1 MKDYLAEI
9 VAQQPNDFMKRSV
22 AREYLQARILQAL
35 QDQGAFL
42 RWAFVGGTALRF
54 LFRMPRY
61 SEDLDF
67 SMTGPRGDLSFT
79 QIMRKVRL
87 TFESEGY
94 VIDVKIRDEG
104 AVNSASVKFIGVLSE
119 LRLSPRPEQTLS
131 VRVEI
136 DTNPPA
142 GATTST
148 TVIRRFVTLHL
159 LHYDRPSLLAGKLH
173 AVLSRP
179 YTKGRD
185 LHDLVWYLADRAWPE
200 PNFTFLNNA
209 LAQTGWPGPRLTPE
223 NWRRLVAKRMEKIK
237 WDQAVKDVSP
247 FLERQRDVAL
257 LTLENVEK
265 LLLPD
270 KTGRRLKP

>member
-1 MKDYLAEI
+1 MRDYLAEI
-9 VAQQPNDFMKRSV
+9 VAQQPNDFLKRSI
-22 AREYLQARILQAL
+22 AREYLQARILQTL

-42 RWAFVGGTALRF
+42 RWAFAGGTALRF

-67 SMTGPRGDLSFT
+67 SLIGPQGEHTFT

-94 VIDVKIRDEG
+94 LTDVKVRDEG
-104 AVNSASVKFIGVLSE
+104 AVHSAFVKFKGVLSE
-119 LRLSPRPEQTLS
+119 LRLSPRPEETLS

-142 GATTST
+142 GATTET

-159 LHYDRPSLLAGKLH
+159 FHYDRPSLLAGKLH
-173 AVLSRP
+173 AVLTRP

-185 LHDLVWYLADRAWPE
+185 LYDLVWYLADRTWPE
-200 PNFTFLNNA
+200 PNFFFLNNA
-209 LAQTGWPGPRLTPE
+209 LAQTGWRGPELGPS
-223 NWRRLVAKRMEKIK
+223 NWRQLVAKRMEKIK

-247 FLERQRDVAL
+247 FLERSQDAAL
-257 LTLENVEK
+257 LTLQNVRN
-265 LLLPD
+265 LLLA
-270 KTGRRLKP
+270 G

>member
-9 VAQQPNDFMKRSV
+9 VSQQPNDFMKVST
-22 AREYLQARILQAL
+22 AREYLQARILQTL
-35 QDQGAFL
+35 QDHGAFL
-42 RWAFVGGTALRF
+42 TWAFVGGTALRF

-67 SMTGPRGDLSFT
+67 SLVTPGQQDSFT
-79 QIMRKVRL
+79 RLLGKVRSA
-87 TFESEGY
+87 FESEGY
-94 VIDVKIRDEG
+94 VAEVKIRDQG
-104 AVNSASVKFIGVLSE
+104 AVKSAFIKFRGLLFE
-119 LRLSPRPEQTLS
+119 LGLSPRHDQALS

-148 TVIRRFVTLHL
+148 AVIRRFVTLNL
-159 LHYDRPSLLAGKLH
+159 LHHDRPSLLAGKLH

-185 LHDLVWYLADRAWPE
+185 LYDLVWYLADQTWPE
-200 PNFTFLNNA
+200 PNFTLLNNA
-209 LAQTGWPGPRLTPE
+209 LAQTGWRGPGLTPA
-223 NWRRLVAKRMEKIK
+223 NWRQQVAKRMEKIK

-247 FLERQRDVAL
+247 FLERQQDL
-257 LTLENVEK
+257 SPLTLENVGK
-265 LLLPD
+265 LL
-270 KTGRRLKP
+270 RKP

>member
-9 VAQQPNDFMKRSV
+9 VAQQPNDFMKRSI
-22 AREYLQARILQAL
+22 AREYLQARILQTL
-35 QDQGAFL
+35 QDHGAFL
-42 RWAFVGGTALRF
+42 TWAFVGGTALRF

-67 SMTGPRGDLSFT
+67 SLIASEGENSFT
-79 QIMRKVRL
+79 RLMRKVKSA
-87 TFESEGY
+87 FESEGY
-94 VIDVKIRDEG
+94 VADVKIRDQG
-104 AVNSASVKFIGVLSE
+104 AVKSTFIKFKGILFE
-119 LRLSPRPEQTLS
+119 LGLSPRQDQTLS

-136 DTNPPA
+136 DANPPA

-159 LHYDRPSLLAGKLH
+159 LHYDRSSLLAGKLH

-179 YTKGRD
+179 YPKGRD
-185 LHDLVWYLADRAWPE
+185 LYDLVWYLADRTWPE

-237 WDQAVKDVSP
+237 WDQAAKDVSP
-247 FLERQRDVAL
+247 FLERQQDAAL
-257 LTLENVEK
+257 LTLKSVRN
-265 LLLPD
+265 LLLI
-270 KTGRRLKP
+270 R